1 MKKIYKF
8 DSGKKG
14 FERAAYL
21 LLAGAVSMVVVAIFF
36 LRTFSDRFVS
46 EVVPS
51 S

>member
-36 LRTFSDRFVS
+36 FKNFFR
-46 EVVPS
+46 
-51 S
+51 

>member
-21 LLAGAVSMVVVAIFF
+21 LLAGAVSMVVAAVYFF
-36 LRTFSDRFVS
+36 KNFFR
-46 EVVPS
+46 
-51 S
+51 

>member
-21 LLAGAVSMVVVAIFF
+21 LLAGAASMVVIAIFF
-36 LRTFSDRFVS
+36 FKNFFR
-46 EVVPS
+46 
-51 S
+51 

>member
-21 LLAGAVSMVVVAIFF
+21 LLAGAVGMVVAAVYFF
-36 LRTFSDRFVS
+36 KNFFR
-46 EVVPS
+46 
-51 S
+51 